1 MAQDRNIQALSSQ
14 LQVTLPVDEGAEL
27 NVLGTIISHDELF
40 TEVED
45 VLTSDVFRRED
56 NRSLFRI
63 LKYIIKA
70 GNVIDENSVI
80 ACAEKFRDKIGVTVD
95 EIRMVL
101 MEAGVCDSPRTFS
114 QDVERLVE
122 YSMRRKA
129 WETLQ
134 RMSTKVV
141 TLTDNAD
148 ETISDTMK
156 KLDEIRN
163 IAANDD
169 GVIDARKAV
178 QLVYDQINDN
188 LQGVNKACI
197 RTGFRFSDAKG
208 GLRLGSVV
216 VIGAWTSV
224 GKALPMDANVLTPN
238 GWVKNKDLY
247 VGQEVCSIDGRK
259 SFVTGIYKRGVREMY
274 NVTFSD
280 GRVVKC
286 CGEHLWEVYH
296 PDWSRP
302 HVFDT
307 LEIKRRQ
314 DGIKYHNR
322 MRIPA
327 FSGIFGE
334 KKDFVVPPY
343 VLGVLIGDGCLTK
356 GVTWSK
362 PDAFIAEKIRTM
374 IPSLYYISETTRND
388 IVSGYRIS
396 TKRGQKNPMLD
407 ELDRIGLKGKRSY
420 EKFIP
425 KEYLNCCREQR
436 IELLNGLMDTDGYVS
451 NEGHCVYSTSSKML
465 ADDVLYL
472 CHSLGFRASLF
483 EKTPKIGEKEYRKSY
498 NITISSKDDSEIVSL
513 PRKKN
518 KTRKRSRCN
527 IVINSVEYAGMEECQ
542 CISVSHER
550 SLYVTD
556 GFIMT
561 HNTALS
567 LNIATNVAMSGVPV
581 AYYSLEMGAVEL
593 WSRIVSGSTDISAGK
608 ILNYPL
614 KREEVSAIDKTI
626 AGLADMPLY
635 IDDKATTKFSKM
647 IRSVRRMVK
656 KYGIKM
662 FVVDYLQ
669 IFSQNSKG
677 GSEESAISAMARE
690 CKNICRE
697 LNICCLLLS
706 QLRRDKD
713 ERHPT
718 IDMLRGS
725 GQIEESADNVVL
737 IDRPEAHPEWGVRSF
752 YGNSSESVDGKAEL
766 RVCKGRNIGLGTYYV
781 GFDSQR
787 TQFYELD
794 GYRIGDEIGYDD
806 GNGTPFSRI
815 ERDEDSETDSALPF

>member
-1 MAQDRNIQALSSQ
+1 MAQDRNNQSPVSA

-101 MEAGVCDSPRTFS
+101 MEAGVCDSQRTFS

-134 RMSTKVV
+134 KMSTKVV

-156 KLDEIRN
+156 KLDEIRC
-163 IAANDD
+163 IATNDD

-197 RTGFRFSDAKG
+197 KTGFRFSDAKG

-224 GKALPMDANVLTPN
+224 GK
-238 GWVKNKDLY
+238 
-247 VGQEVCSIDGRK
+247 
-259 SFVTGIYKRGVREMY
+259 
-274 NVTFSD
+274 
-280 GRVVKC
+280 
-286 CGEHLWEVYH
+286 
-296 PDWSRP
+296 
-302 HVFDT
+302 
-307 LEIKRRQ
+307 
-314 DGIKYHNR
+314 
-322 MRIPA
+322 
-327 FSGIFGE
+327 
-334 KKDFVVPPY
+334 
-343 VLGVLIGDGCLTK
+343 
-356 GVTWSK
+356 
-362 PDAFIAEKIRTM
+362 
-374 IPSLYYISETTRND
+374 
-388 IVSGYRIS
+388 
-396 TKRGQKNPMLD
+396 
-407 ELDRIGLKGKRSY
+407 
-420 EKFIP
+420 
-425 KEYLNCCREQR
+425 
-436 IELLNGLMDTDGYVS
+436 
-451 NEGHCVYSTSSKML
+451 
-465 ADDVLYL
+465 
-472 CHSLGFRASLF
+472 
-483 EKTPKIGEKEYRKSY
+483 
-498 NITISSKDDSEIVSL
+498 
-513 PRKKN
+513 
-518 KTRKRSRCN
+518 
-527 IVINSVEYAGMEECQ
+527 
-542 CISVSHER
+542 
-550 SLYVTD
+550 
-556 GFIMT
+556 
-561 HNTALS
+561 TALA
-567 LNIATNVAMSGVPV
+567 LNIATNVAVSGVPV